1 MLIKDSFPFFYY
13 FYFYYFL
20 FSMLPNTGKHEKLY
34 LHKVFHQNK
43 QSVHSNVILEQII
56 LDIICKQF
64 EDSCHIVLMDLW
76 L

>member
-1 MLIKDSFPFFYY
+1 MLIKNSFPFFLLL
-13 FYFYYFL
+13 FFYFL
-20 FSMLPNTGKHEKLY
+20 FFMLPNTGKHEKLS